1 MHYIYINF
9 FNILYT
15 RIYLKNLNMA
25 IEDYLNYLEVVFKT
39 LAIIFSLIIIITY
52 YTAKNAK

>member
-15 RIYLKNLNMA
+15 KIYLKNLNMA